1 MVYVARVAGIPHV
14 RVGVPTFSHTLSAH
28 RRGVVWPL
36 RLLSFLLPLDRL
48 LCSGHDV
55 SDGGL
60 ITCLLEMAFAGNCG
74 IKVDLPASGVDGEEP
89 RVWAEAWAACPPPA
103 DPMSC

>member
-1 MVYVARVAGIPHV
+1 MAGIQHLSMRGWGKKEEMPFSLV
-14 RVGVPTFSHTLSAH
+14 LYVPIFSHTLCPIKKGAWNH
-28 RRGVVWPL
+28 QVWTL
-36 RLLSFLLPLDRL
+36 RSLSFVLLPPDRL

-74 IKVDLPASGVDGEEP
+74 IEVDVSAPGVDGEEP
-89 RVWAEAWAACPPPA
+89 RV
-103 DPMSC
+103 